1 MAAGFI
7 EFIGGKLGRY
17 AQVGTQRYWT
27 PLRVLLMFAV
37 IFLGLAYLSKAYCLE
52 SVLPGAGL
60 SGAGSAGSSGGA
72 GATTGAGEALLNWS
86 GNRQYTAACYSD
98 TIAGYTQ
105 FSHNFPYN
113 VPVADAPKSPVL
125 STLFGWI
132 MYWISAMVGVV
143 VRLVGLQIAP
153 PVVYFAVT
161 AVTLS
166 ILWMITVRIM
176 VDLTGSRVWDT
187 LLLTCS
193 PVVIVHAFTHWEIL
207 SITTVVGALWCLSR
221 QHFGY
226 AGVFIGLGISAQIW
240 PVFLLLA
247 LYIIAGRNDQW
258 WETLRCT
265 EFTILSWAAI
275 NIPVAVLFPHTWFR
289 YFVDVYLQMWDWQSG
304 FALLIRET
312 NWLGFDRA
320 TTLNLVTV
328 GMFSVLLVMI
338 IAVIAQSPSTPG
350 VPEVT
355 LLLLVAWLLSTKE
368 WSSQFSLWL
377 VPIIVLAVPKWRLVF
392 AWGAVEAVLW
402 YVQALHMLGKDHL
415 GLPGGMLDFMLIIRG
430 GLLLMLVWVM
440 LRDNIPHIPK
450 TRRRAY
456 RKHTWTAPQSPQ
468 WEASLWDFSAS
479 ADRSPATCTTS
490 RRSSPG
496 DSSP

>member
-1 MAAGFI
+1 
-7 EFIGGKLGRY
+7 
-17 AQVGTQRYWT
+17 
-27 PLRVLLMFAV
+27 
-37 IFLGLAYLSKAYCLE
+37 
-52 SVLPGAGL
+52 
-60 SGAGSAGSSGGA
+60 
-72 GATTGAGEALLNWS
+72 
-86 GNRQYTAACYSD
+86 
-98 TIAGYTQ
+98 
-105 FSHNFPYN
+105 
-113 VPVADAPKSPVL
+113 
-125 STLFGWI
+125 
-132 MYWISAMVGVV
+132 
-143 VRLVGLQIAP
+143 
-153 PVVYFAVT
+153 
-161 AVTLS
+161 
-166 ILWMITVRIM
+166 
-176 VDLTGSRVWDT
+176 
-187 LLLTCS
+187 
-193 PVVIVHAFTHWEIL
+193 
-207 SITTVVGALWCLSR
+207 
-221 QHFGY
+221 
-226 AGVFIGLGISAQIW
+226 
-240 PVFLLLA
+240 
-247 LYIIAGRNDQW
+247 
-258 WETLRCT
+258 
-265 EFTILSWAAI
+265 
-275 NIPVAVLFPHTWFR
+275 
-289 YFVDVYLQMWDWQSG
+289 MWDWQSG

-328 GMFSVLLVMI
+328 GIFSVLLVMI

-479 ADRSPATCTTS
+479 AGRSPATCTTS

>member
-1 MAAGFI
+1 
-7 EFIGGKLGRY
+7 
-17 AQVGTQRYWT
+17 
-27 PLRVLLMFAV
+27 
-37 IFLGLAYLSKAYCLE
+37 
-52 SVLPGAGL
+52 
-60 SGAGSAGSSGGA
+60 
-72 GATTGAGEALLNWS
+72 
-86 GNRQYTAACYSD
+86 
-98 TIAGYTQ
+98 
-105 FSHNFPYN
+105 
-113 VPVADAPKSPVL
+113 
-125 STLFGWI
+125 
-132 MYWISAMVGVV
+132 
-143 VRLVGLQIAP
+143 
-153 PVVYFAVT
+153 
-161 AVTLS
+161 
-166 ILWMITVRIM
+166 
-176 VDLTGSRVWDT
+176 
-187 LLLTCS
+187 
-193 PVVIVHAFTHWEIL
+193 
-207 SITTVVGALWCLSR
+207 
-221 QHFGY
+221 
-226 AGVFIGLGISAQIW
+226 
-240 PVFLLLA
+240 
-247 LYIIAGRNDQW
+247 
-258 WETLRCT
+258 
-265 EFTILSWAAI
+265 
-275 NIPVAVLFPHTWFR
+275 
-289 YFVDVYLQMWDWQSG
+289 MWDWQSG

-350 VPEVT
+350 APEVT

>member
-1 MAAGFI
+1 MNATVHNRYSPAVEEPMAAGFI

-60 SGAGSAGSSGGA
+60 GGAGSAGSSGGA

-105 FSHNFPYN
+105 FSYNFPYN

-176 VDLTGSRVWDT
+176 VDLTGSR
-187 LLLTCS
+187 
-193 PVVIVHAFTHWEIL
+193 
-207 SITTVVGALWCLSR
+207 
-221 QHFGY
+221 
-226 AGVFIGLGISAQIW
+226 
-240 PVFLLLA
+240 
-247 LYIIAGRNDQW
+247 
-258 WETLRCT
+258 
-265 EFTILSWAAI
+265 
-275 NIPVAVLFPHTWFR
+275 
-289 YFVDVYLQMWDWQSG
+289 
-304 FALLIRET
+304 
-312 NWLGFDRA
+312 
-320 TTLNLVTV
+320 
-328 GMFSVLLVMI
+328 
-338 IAVIAQSPSTPG
+338 
-350 VPEVT
+350 
-355 LLLLVAWLLSTKE
+355 
-368 WSSQFSLWL
+368 
-377 VPIIVLAVPKWRLVF
+377 
-392 AWGAVEAVLW
+392 
-402 YVQALHMLGKDHL
+402 
-415 GLPGGMLDFMLIIRG
+415 
-430 GLLLMLVWVM
+430 
-440 LRDNIPHIPK
+440 
-450 TRRRAY
+450 
-456 RKHTWTAPQSPQ
+456 
-468 WEASLWDFSAS
+468 
-479 ADRSPATCTTS
+479 
-490 RRSSPG
+490 
-496 DSSP
+496 

>member
-60 SGAGSAGSSGGA
+60 GSVGSAGSSGGA

-105 FSHNFPYN
+105 FSYSFPYN

-125 STLFGWI
+125 STLFGWV

-207 SITTVVGALWCLSR
+207 SITTWWAHYGACPANTSGTR
-221 QHFGY
+221 
-226 AGVFIGLGISAQIW
+226 ACSSAW
-240 PVFLLLA
+240 ASAPK
-247 LYIIAGRNDQW
+247 YGRCFYY
-258 WETLRCT
+258 LRC
-265 EFTILSWAAI
+265 ISLPA
-275 NIPVAVLFPHTWFR
+275 
-289 YFVDVYLQMWDWQSG
+289 
-304 FALLIRET
+304 
-312 NWLGFDRA
+312 A
-320 TTLNLVTV
+320 TTS
-328 GMFSVLLVMI
+328 G
-338 IAVIAQSPSTPG
+338 
-350 VPEVT
+350 
-355 LLLLVAWLLSTKE
+355 
-368 WSSQFSLWL
+368 
-377 VPIIVLAVPKWRLVF
+377 
-392 AWGAVEAVLW
+392 
-402 YVQALHMLGKDHL
+402 GKPCD
-415 GLPGGMLDFMLIIRG
+415 
-430 GLLLMLVWVM
+430 
-440 LRDNIPHIPK
+440 
-450 TRRRAY
+450 A
-456 RKHTWTAPQSPQ
+456 
-468 WEASLWDFSAS
+468 
-479 ADRSPATCTTS
+479 
-490 RRSSPG
+490 RSSPF
-496 DSSP
+496 

>member
-60 SGAGSAGSSGGA
+60 GGVGSAGSSGGA
-72 GATTGAGEALLNWS
+72 GDTARAGDALLNWS

-105 FSHNFPYN
+105 FSYSFPYN

-132 MYWISAMVGVV
+132 MYWISGMVGVV

-338 IAVIAQSPSTPG
+338 IAVIAQSPQHTRCP
-350 VPEVT
+350 
-355 LLLLVAWLLSTKE
+355 
-368 WSSQFSLWL
+368 
-377 VPIIVLAVPKWRLVF
+377 
-392 AWGAVEAVLW
+392 
-402 YVQALHMLGKDHL
+402 
-415 GLPGGMLDFMLIIRG
+415 RG
-430 GLLLMLVWVM
+430 
-440 LRDNIPHIPK
+440 H
-450 TRRRAY
+450 A
-456 RKHTWTAPQSPQ
+456 
-468 WEASLWDFSAS
+468 
-479 ADRSPATCTTS
+479 PATCCVAVEHERVELPVFPMAGANHRASGTEMAAGLCLGS
-490 RRSSPG
+490 GRSSAMVCAGAAYVRKRPPG
-496 DSSP
+496 AAGRHAGFHVDYPRRFIINAGVGDAA

>member
-1 MAAGFI
+1 M
-7 EFIGGKLGRY
+7 
-17 AQVGTQRYWT
+17 
-27 PLRVLLMFAV
+27 
-37 IFLGLAYLSKAYCLE
+37 
-52 SVLPGAGL
+52 
-60 SGAGSAGSSGGA
+60 
-72 GATTGAGEALLNWS
+72 
-86 GNRQYTAACYSD
+86 
-98 TIAGYTQ
+98 
-105 FSHNFPYN
+105 
-113 VPVADAPKSPVL
+113 
-125 STLFGWI
+125 
-132 MYWISAMVGVV
+132 
-143 VRLVGLQIAP
+143 
-153 PVVYFAVT
+153 
-161 AVTLS
+161 
-166 ILWMITVRIM
+166 
-176 VDLTGSRVWDT
+176 
-187 LLLTCS
+187 
-193 PVVIVHAFTHWEIL
+193 HAFTHWEIL
-207 SITTVVGALWCLSR
+207 SITTAVGALWCLSR

-226 AGVFIGLGISAQIW
+226 AGVCIGLGISAQIW

-265 EFTILSWAAI
+265 QFTILSWAAI